1 MRFFIFVSVLILA
14 ACATETPSTTS
25 GFPVGALSNG
35 YIPPEQSSTPP
46 PQSPDYGNSY
56 IQTPNAYGP
65 GIHMDQYGRAVTI
78 TPR

>member
-1 MRFFIFVSVLILA
+1 MRYYILLICLFLS

-25 GFPVGALSNG
+25 GFPVGELSHG
-35 YIPPEQSSTPP
+35 YIPPEQQSSPP
-46 PQSPDYGNSY
+46 PQNPDYGNSY